1 MHLRIS
7 QFFIYIAFVLFM
19 LLPSQAMKT
28 GNTLSRLSDTL
39 PKIHHEIF
47 NQSKLVN
54 FFSAVD
60 FPSLAHSKNINSM
73 GR

>member
-1 MHLRIS
+1 MHLKIS
-7 QFFIYIAFVLFM
+7 QFFIDIAFVLFM

-28 GNTLSRLSDTL
+28 GDTLSRRSDTIS
-39 PKIHHEIF
+39 KIHHEIF

-54 FFSAVD
+54 FFLAVD
-60 FPSLAHSKNINSM
+60 FPSLAHSKNINFM